1 MKERIQYPVSSI
13 QHPVTSNEG
22 LMERYVRWAWV
33 TMIVLA
39 LLLRL
44 AALNGVLLA
53 PGEATAALAS
63 WDAAHG
69 AGWPGSAESPLLL
82 VGNGLLFLLFGA
94 GDGLARLLPAL
105 AGAALVGLPWF
116 WRKHLGEV
124 GALVAAGLLL
134 CSPLALFA
142 ARRVDGASLG
152 LLGAA
157 LLLTALLVRDTDGW
171 PAGWSSALI
180 IAGLAIGLTGGPVFY
195 DTLLAGVLAWIVY
208 RWITGKPDEA
218 SPRATTFPS
227 TWIRPALWGL
237 VGALLIS
244 TGLGLRWNG
253 WSGVADGLAAWLA
266 SWRVPRA
273 GLPPAVLLF
282 LYEPLTLL
290 LALLGL
296 VWAVKKTA
304 SLPLALTLWAFLGL
318 LLVSLRPGAT
328 SLALTVVVLPLA
340 LLAGYGVQQTLRDVP
355 GPVFKWM
362 ALHGLVGFVF
372 WQPVGLAI
380 ARHAS
385 GNAYTAFGNVQENV
399 SLILFLGSVT
409 LISLQVLISLLFS
422 LKMPLRLVW
431 RGAALGL
438 VLALLVTQIG
448 FAWGLAFVRPDSAA
462 EPAVAAAPSPD
473 LLALRTMLDEMAVQS
488 KQRRDDFPVTVVTSD
503 ASTAAVT
510 RWALRDF
517 ARLTITEF
525 WPVEVSGAV
534 VAAPDATLPDTATQ
548 AWEGM
553 AFTTLVHGMVCIP
566 ACQSIVPLAC
576 SDLARWYLFRQMQN
590 APMPEQVILWRTR

>member
-1 MKERIQYPVSSI
+1 
-13 QHPVTSNEG
+13 
-22 LMERYVRWAWV
+22 MERYTRWAWV

-53 PGEATAALAS
+53 PDEATAALAS

-69 AGWPGSAESPLLL
+69 AGWAGTADSPLLL

-105 AGAALVGLPWF
+105 AGVALVGLPWF

-134 CSPLALFA
+134 CSPLVLFA

-157 LLLTALLVRDTDGW
+157 LLLTALLAHDTEGW
-171 PAGWSSALI
+171 PARHSSALI

-195 DTLLAGVLAWIVY
+195 DALIAGVLAWLLY
-208 RWITGKPDEA
+208 RWIVSKSDEA
-218 SPRATTFPS
+218 TPRLTTS
-227 TWIRPALWGL
+227 LSAWTGPALWGL
-237 VGALLIS
+237 LGALLIS

-266 SWRVPRA
+266 SWRVPRT
-273 GLPPAVLLF
+273 GLASAMLLF
-282 LYEPLTLL
+282 LYEPATLL
-290 LALLGL
+290 LVLLGL
-296 VWAVKKTA
+296 GWAIKKTLP
-304 SLPLALTLWAFLGL
+304 LPLALGLWGFFGL

-328 SLALTVVVLPLA
+328 TLALTVVVLPLA
-340 LLAGYGVQQTLRDVP
+340 LLAGYGVQQTMRDIP
-355 GPVFKWM
+355 TPVFKWM

-372 WQPVGLAI
+372 WQPVGLAL

-385 GNAYTAFGNVQENV
+385 GIEYSAFGNVMENT
-399 SLILFLGSVT
+399 SLFLLLSGVT
-409 LISLQVLISLLFS
+409 LIALQVLIALLFS

-438 VLALLVTQIG
+438 ALILLVTQTG
-448 FAWGLAFVRPDSAA
+448 FAWGLAFVRPDSTA
-462 EPAVAAAPSPD
+462 EPAVATAASPD
-473 LLALRTMLDEMAVQS
+473 LLALRAMLDGMAVQS
-488 KQRRDDFPVTVVTSD
+488 GQRRDDFSVTVMTGDV
-503 ASTAAVT
+503 ATAAVV

-517 ARLTITEF
+517 ARLTVAEF
-525 WPVEVSGAV
+525 WPAEVAGVV
-534 VAAPDATLPDTATQ
+534 VATSDVAPPDTATL

-553 AFTTLVHGMVCIP
+553 AFTALARGIVYIP
-566 ACQSIVPLAC
+566 ACQSLVPLTC
-576 SDLARWYLFRQMQN
+576 NDLASWYLFRQT
-590 APMPEQVILWRTR
+590 PDTLVPEQVILWRAR